1 MKGSPEP
8 DRTNIAHRP
17 CNPLITNMNKT
28 YPNRKCVPTTE
39 PSSIARIR
47 RQIIR
52 VVAGFIAE
60 LPTMLTSILALADVR
75 MIKLGCCLLLLSSL
89 TLQVLAQEKPPLQVL
104 VGMNKPPYVQ
114 IETSDGFELEL
125 LREIVLR
132 MGYRAEFTNVPNKRI
147 QTLLQQGIGDIATL
161 QPMNNAQSELFYSC
175 PYIRYQ
181 NVVVSLEADALSI
194 IQFNDLRNLS
204 VLAFQN
210 ASQLLGE
217 DYRQAVEHSYK
228 YRETVEQSTQVESLH
243 KKRVQ
248 ALVLDVNIFYY
259 HHDKI
264 SPPQQVKIHPLFPAS
279 YYRAAFRKAEDAK
292 AFDAALKAVLQEEK
306 YHLLQERYRINAQS
320 LVEGACEGSR

>member
-1 MKGSPEP
+1 
-8 DRTNIAHRP
+8 
-17 CNPLITNMNKT
+17 MNKT
-28 YPNRKCVPTTE
+28 YPNRKCIPVTE
-39 PSSIARIR
+39 PASIGGIR
-47 RQIIR
+47 HENVQVI
-52 VVAGFIAE
+52 AGFIAE
-60 LPTMLTSILALADVR
+60 LPTMLTSVLALADIR

-89 TLQVLAQEKPPLQVL
+89 TLQVLAQDKPPLQVL

-132 MGYRAEFTNVPNKRI
+132 MGYRAEFTHVPNKRI

-181 NVVVSLEADALSI
+181 NVVVSLEADSLSI

-210 ASQLLGE
+210 ASQLLGD

-292 AFDAALKAVLQEEK
+292 AFDAALKAVLQDEK

-320 LVEGACEGSR
+320 LVEGACEGSQ

>member
-1 MKGSPEP
+1 
-8 DRTNIAHRP
+8 
-17 CNPLITNMNKT
+17 
-28 YPNRKCVPTTE
+28 
-39 PSSIARIR
+39 
-47 RQIIR
+47 
-52 VVAGFIAE
+52 
-60 LPTMLTSILALADVR
+60 MLTSVLALTDVR
-75 MIKLGCCLLLLSSL
+75 MIKMGCFLLLLFSL
-89 TLQVLAQEKPPLQVL
+89 TSQAQEKPPLQVL

-132 MGYRAEFTNVPNKRI
+132 MGYRAEFTHVPNKRI

-181 NVVVSLEADALSI
+181 NVVVSLEAESLSI
-194 IQFNDLRNLS
+194 MQFNDLRDLS
-204 VLAFQN
+204 LLAFQN
-210 ASQLLGE
+210 ASQLLGD
-217 DYRQAVEHSYK
+217 DYRQAVENSYK
-228 YRETVEQSTQVESLH
+228 YRETVEQSSQVESLH

-248 ALVLDVNIFYY
+248 ALVMDVNIFYY

-292 AFDAALKAVLQEEK
+292 AFDAALKAVLQDDK